1 MRALAILLLASAGLS
16 AGPRTVVFIGDD
28 GALREAAQR
37 GMYEAEQQAEF
48 LGIEYKWVFVDSAAD
63 AAKHPGA
70 YAVVAAVEPEAAA
83 EALPDTAVFN
93 VVDRDNALR
102 TRCRP
107 NLFHTAPSW
116 MMISAAEEQ
125 WKQSEP
131 DDHAIEAHAWHPRF
145 VKFAG
150 RELNNRWREHVG
162 REMTDDDWAV
172 WAAYRLIADAVAQN
186 PDASPADLIPYFRE
200 EMEFDGQKGAYMTF
214 RPTGQLR
221 QPLLITVAGR
231 LSGEAPVRGVAAADD
246 LDSLG
251 AQECKP

>member
-1 MRALAILLLASAGLS
+1 MLFLASVGLG
-16 AGPRTVVFIGDD
+16 AEPRTVVFVGADE
-28 GALREAAQR
+28 ALRGAAQR
-37 GMYEAEQQAEF
+37 GMYEAEQQAKF
-48 LGIEYKWVFVDSAAD
+48 LGIEYEWVFVNSAAE
-63 AAKHPGA
+63 AKKHPDA
-70 YAVVAAVEPEAAA
+70 YAVVAAAESEQAA
-83 EALPDTAVFN
+83 EALPGTAVFN
-93 VVDRDNALR
+93 VLYRDNALR

-107 NLFHTAPSW
+107 NLFHTVPSW
-116 MMISAAEEQ
+116 MMISAAEKQ

-131 DDHAIEAHAWHPRF
+131 DDHAIEAHAWDARF

-162 REMTDDDWAV
+162 REMTDEDWAV
-172 WAAYRLIADAVAQN
+172 WAAYRLVADAIAQN
-186 PDASPADLIPYFRE
+186 PDASPTDLISYFRE

-231 LSGEAPVRGVAAADD
+231 LAGEAPVRGVAAADD

-251 AQECKP
+251 AQECK